1 MRNRNSKRRES
12 ECVKSIIDYFVN
24 LGDNKTIYLDD
35 ESLLNLNL
43 YMGII
48 QYVISYM
55 SREYVAS
62 SDFSFIK
69 EIKNFFIIRWPLINC
84 ISRFEL
90 LFLSTSIFNIY
101 TRYMGI
107 NNTFYFICLT
117 CEWQCLYIINS
128 NLTYLFKFN
137 S

>member
-69 EIKNFFIIRWPLINC
+69 EIKNFFIIR
-84 ISRFEL
+84 
-90 LFLSTSIFNIY
+90 
-101 TRYMGI
+101 
-107 NNTFYFICLT
+107 
-117 CEWQCLYIINS
+117 
-128 NLTYLFKFN
+128 
-137 S
+137 